1 MADKK
6 YMSSYLFEPS
16 FEDGEMKGGGYW
28 LSHDLNRFNNKSWK
42 GIVID
47 AYGDLLGLVA
57 QTRASNQGIT
67 VWTDDTDPTKPSH
80 KDLQIHYSQS
90 GSGITI
96 YGGQSGWFPHN
107 YVYEDHRTW
116 SGVIINA
123 SGILCY
129 KGAATE
135 TGDAKLKL
143 QLNQDGISLYGGA
156 LVWVPED
163 YDPEHPRG
171 FLISYEAILAY
182 DDYKIGENFEPV
194 FELRST
200 GYLRIGHSDKGHV
213 VYDIDT
219 SNIWTFG
226 VNIVCVATNF
236 DKDDPLTHNGVIINS
251 TGLYGYEYGKER
263 VKIGSNGSITIIGGN
278 SGWYAEG
285 YIEGQYDTYKG
296 IAINSLGI
304 FGFIGGEA
312 GFVSLQILQSGNIV
326 LGRDDILGIGDGT
339 VYPQLRYEVD
349 SHFLWM
355 RGATIVCTNTD
366 FTNGDPL
373 TYDGVVLDASG
384 LWMCCDGEI
393 HMFAK
398 NDGTFYLGYSENS
411 RLTYLPSTSALVLQ
425 GVNIVCADPGFI
437 PGNTSTYNGVII
449 NSDGIFT
456 FVESECTLSIEN
468 DGNISI
474 GRDGHGKLLYNN
486 ETLIMLGATICCI
499 PGNFVSGLLDTYDG
513 VIIDSTGLYAY
524 NNSIKTVEISNDGSF
539 KFGPSGKQISYNS
552 IDGVLS
558 YAGFVSQTMTPVD
571 PSGSYTGVIIDNHG
585 IKGYSNGV
593 VIGGFTDT
601 GYIYVGKVSV
611 PNMSIVYDAN
621 ADNLTIGKTV
631 LINDLDGT
639 VRQAGDIAK
648 RVFLAI
654 NSTGQ
659 IIGEIPGTT
668 LISGVSA
675 SSIAASAGE
684 AAVTMDTIAD
694 GSTYKKITSGEKND
708 FSNTTYIV
716 NNTMNSSGDAT
727 FRNLAAT
734 TLGGSGNR
742 AVYSTSAGLF
752 TNSSSDIKLKKDI
765 QNIQYGIKDIL
776 KLKPV
781 EFYWKNQLK
790 FGTQKEIGFIA
801 QEVQDIIP
809 ELIGINSDE
818 TLSLDY
824 PKIIPV
830 IVKAIQDLCEILS
843 IKL

>member
-6 YMSSYLFEPS
+6 YMSSYLFQPS

-57 QTRASNQGIT
+57 QTQASNQGIT
-67 VWTDDTDPTKPSH
+67 VWTDDIDPAKPSH

-96 YGGQSGWFPHN
+96 YGGESAWLPHD

-129 KGAATE
+129 KGAETE

-236 DKDDPLTHNGVIINS
+236 DKDDPLTYNGVIINS

-349 SHFLWM
+349 NHFLWM

-398 NDGTFYLGYSENS
+398 NDGFFYLGADENH
-411 RLTYLPSTSALVLQ
+411 RLAYVPEWETIVLQ
-425 GVNIVCADPGFI
+425 GVNIVCTSPGFI
-437 PGNTSTYNGVII
+437 PGNVSTYSGVVI
-449 NSDGIFT
+449 NDQGFFT
-456 FVESECTLSIEN
+456 YVAGNKVVSIEN
-468 DGNISI
+468 NGEVCI
-474 GRDGHGKLLYNN
+474 GTIATSQLTYKDDILLFK
-486 ETLIMLGATICCI
+486 GGVICCTAPYFDPKDI
-499 PGNFVSGLLDTYDG
+499 NTYDG
-513 VIIDSTGLYAY
+513 VIIDSNGFYAY
-524 NNSIKTVEISNDGSF
+524 TDGVPTVSITNNGNFSF
-539 KFGPSGKQISYNS
+539 GKDNNKISYNAAT
-552 IDGVLS
+552 GVLS

-659 IIGEIPGTT
+659 IIGDIPGTT
-668 LISGVSA
+668 LINGVSA

-694 GSTYKKITSGEKND
+694 GNTYKKITSGEKND